1 MFGDWND
8 DDWCEFDNYMIGCL
22 KSYLGT
28 GLVKT
33 NFVNLKIR
41 QLSAETCHEFIE
53 WCGLVEGQDRSSVLE
68 PNTRL
73 YKNDLYYNFIEEHP
87 DYSPRGRMSISRT
100 RFYKWLLS
108 YGAFKDGLVAEEGRD
123 QQGRWIIFKKNIN

>member
-1 MFGDWND
+1 MNHLKNVTLSFGLVMVIMF
-8 DDWCEFDNYMIGCL
+8 GCL

-33 NFVNLKIR
+33 TFVNLKIR

-53 WCGLVEGQDRSSVLE
+53 WLGLVEGQDKTNCIGMNIRM
-68 PNTRL
+68 
-73 YKNDLYYNFIEEHP
+73 YKNDLYFNFIEEYP

-100 RFYKWLLS
+100 RFYRWLLS
-108 YGAFKDGLVAEEGRD
+108 YGTFKDGITIEEGRD
-123 QQGRWIIFKKNIN
+123 QQGRWIIFKKSN